1 MSRATSRQAGEDLSE
16 GIDQGLARHAARV
29 TCAAALGRL
38 VPWMSEAWIETA
50 SNAIAG
56 DRTDLAQ
63 LDRLERAAPHIGA
76 YQRFRARVLQ
86 LGEDAMAIFAELAR
100 VRDKLESLDDEAL
113 EPVVRRILGTE
124 ARRSEEH
131 TSELQ
136 SLMRIS
142 YAVFCLKKKKQ
153 TTHAH
158 TP

>member
-1 MSRATSRQAGEDLSE
+1 
-16 GIDQGLARHAARV
+16 
-29 TCAAALGRL
+29 
-38 VPWMSEAWIETA
+38 MSEAWIETA

-100 VRDKLESLDDEAL
+100 VRDKLESLDD
-113 EPVVRRILGTE
+113 
-124 ARRSEEH
+124 RSEEH

-142 YAVFCLKKKKQ
+142 YAVLCMQKK
-153 TTHAH
+153 HAQDYEH
-158 TP
+158 TSQHLNPDHQ

>member
-1 MSRATSRQAGEDLSE
+1 
-16 GIDQGLARHAARV
+16 
-29 TCAAALGRL
+29 
-38 VPWMSEAWIETA
+38 MSEAWIETA

-124 ARRSEEH
+124 AR
-131 TSELQ
+131 LAWQ
-136 SLMRIS
+136 SRLETADPNLLLEAAALDATAPADPTR
-142 YAVFCLKKKKQ
+142 AV
-153 TTHAH
+153 
-158 TP
+158 